1 MPSFHL
7 AAAHLLDNHGSSIDA
22 SARILK
28 AMANAKR
35 LQILCLLGEQ
45 ELSVTQLN
53 QRLDLSQ
60 SALSQ
65 HLAILRQQALVTTRR
80 DSQTIYYSLAS
91 QTVKAIIQ
99 ALAENSD

>member
-1 MPSFHL
+1 MPSFHR
-7 AAAHLLDNHGSSIDA
+7 AAEHLLDNNASSIGA
-22 SARILK
+22 SAQLLK

-35 LQILCLLGEQ
+35 LHILCLLAEQ

-80 DSQTIYYSLAS
+80 DSQTIYYSLSS
-91 QTVKAIIQ
+91 QTVKAVIQ
-99 ALAENSD
+99 ALAETSE

>member
-1 MPSFHL
+1 MPSFSH
-7 AAAHLLDNHGSSIDA
+7 AAIRLLDNSGDAIDTSA
-22 SARILK
+22 SILK

-35 LQILCLLGEQ
+35 LRILCLLAEG

-53 QRLDLSQ
+53 QRLALSQ

-80 DSQTIYYSLAS
+80 ESQTIYYSLAS
-91 QTVKAIIQ
+91 DTVKAVIQ
-99 ALAENSD
+99 ALADSSH

>member
-1 MPSFHL
+1 MSSAHH
-7 AAAHLLDNHGSSIDA
+7 AALQLLEEDSGPIDT

-35 LQILCLLGEQ
+35 LRILCLLTEG

-53 QRLDLSQ
+53 QQLELSQ

-65 HLAILRQQALVTTRR
+65 HLAILRQQALVSTRR
-80 DSQTIYYSLAS
+80 ESQTIYYSLTS

-99 ALAENSD
+99 ALSGNVA

>member
-1 MPSFHL
+1 MPSFNR
-7 AAAHLLDNHGSSIDA
+7 AAVHLLGNNGGSINA
-22 SARILK
+22 SAQVLK

-35 LQILCLLGEQ
+35 LHILCLLAEK

-53 QRLDLSQ
+53 QRLELSQ

-80 DSQTIYYSLAS
+80 ESQTSYYSLSS
-91 QTVKAIIQ
+91 QTVKAVIQ
-99 ALAENSD
+99 ALAESSG

>member
-1 MPSFHL
+1 MPSFHR
-7 AAAHLLDNHGSSIDA
+7 AAVHLLGNNGGSIDA
-22 SARILK
+22 GARVLK

-35 LQILCLLGEQ
+35 LHILCLLAES

-53 QRLDLSQ
+53 QRLELSQ

-80 DSQTIYYSLAS
+80 ESQTIYYSLSS
-91 QTVKAIIQ
+91 QTVKAVIQ
-99 ALAENSD
+99 ALAESDD

>member
-1 MPSFHL
+1 MPSFSH
-7 AAAHLLDNHGSSIDA
+7 AAMHLLNNNSDAIDTGA
-22 SARILK
+22 SLLK

-35 LQILCLLGEQ
+35 LRILCLLAEGEM
-45 ELSVTQLN
+45 SVTQLN
-53 QRLDLSQ
+53 RRLVLSQ

-91 QTVKAIIQ
+91 DTVKAVIQ
-99 ALAENSD
+99 ALAHSSG